1 MRSAATSLIRVLG
14 VGFVL
19 GLALAS
25 PCHGASAA
33 AQLDRLTDE
42 YFERTFE
49 FHPQEATQLGN
60 HNFDHK
66 LLPITQASVASNA
79 AWLRDLETRLR
90 AIPLPELKFD
100 QRLDHATL
108 LSRIER
114 DRLDL
119 EVVKP
124 QENNPTIYVRLITSS
139 IQSLLQRNFAPV
151 CSRSRAAAD
160 RLRAVPEVLRAA
172 EINLRRPA
180 RVATEVAIDQVRGAL
195 RFYRETVPAL
205 TADCRDPGAAANLA
219 EADTAAVR
227 ATQEFLRFLEE
238 DLRPRS
244 DGSYALGTD
253 VYQRKLWADEME
265 GAPVESL
272 LARGRREIETTHA
285 RMRELAAHISP
296 DGVQAALDSIAR
308 DHPTAEQLVPFV
320 AADLDSIR
328 AFVRDHHLLTVPAH
342 EHLIVRETPA
352 FARGLSFASM
362 DAPGVW
368 ETGADEAYFNVTPV
382 EPGWTA
388 KQKEDHLAFFNR
400 YNARIVA
407 VHEALP
413 GHYYQFLARRHVR
426 SRVRAALGCGSN
438 IEGWAHYCE
447 QMAVEEGFAAGDARV
462 ELAQQWLALQRL
474 GRLVAGLSMHTGGM
488 TEAEAAQLFETQC
501 WMTPVTAEREARR
514 GTLDPTYLVYTLGKW
529 RLLDLRD
536 EVRAAMGARYT
547 ARAFHDA
554 VLAQGVAPLP
564 IVRAG
569 VLEALTG
576 HATPP
581 EER

>member
-1 MRSAATSLIRVLG
+1 MRLSPAL
-14 VGFVL
+14 
-19 GLALAS
+19 LALGIAAGAVLAT
-25 PCHGASAA
+25 PCHAAGAASR
-33 AQLDRLTDE
+33 LEHLTDE

-49 FHPQEATQLGN
+49 FHPQEATQLGI
-60 HNFDHK
+60 HRFDRK
-66 LLPITQASVASNA
+66 LLPITQASVAENA
-79 AWLRDLETRLR
+79 AWLRDFETRLR
-90 AIPLPELKFD
+90 AIPLAELNFD

-124 QENNPTIYVRLITSS
+124 QENNPTIYVRLITSP
-139 IQSLLQRNFAPV
+139 IQSLLQRNFASV
-151 CSRSRAAAD
+151 CSRSRSAVD

-172 EINLRRPA
+172 EINLRHPP
-180 RVATEVAIDQVRGAL
+180 RVTTDVAIEQARGAL

-205 TADCRDPGAAANLA
+205 TADCRDPGVAADLA

-227 ATQEFLRFLEE
+227 ATEEFVRFLAE

-244 DGSYALGTD
+244 DGSYALGAD

-272 LARGRREIETTHA
+272 LARGKREIDATHA
-285 RMRELAAHISP
+285 RMREIAQRISP
-296 DGVQAALDSIAR
+296 DGVQAALDSISR
-308 DHPTAEQLVPFV
+308 DHPTAEQQVPFV
-320 AADLDSIR
+320 AAELDSIR
-328 AFVRDHHLLTVPAH
+328 AFVRSRRPLTPPAH

-382 EPGWTA
+382 EPGWTE
-388 KQKEDHLAFFNR
+388 KQKQDHLAFFNL
-400 YNARIVA
+400 YNTRIVA

-413 GHYYQFLARRHVR
+413 GHYYQFLARKHVR

-447 QMAVEEGFAAGDARV
+447 QMMVEEGYGGGDPRV
-462 ELAQQWLALQRL
+462 ALAQQWLALQRL
-474 GRLVAGLSMHTGGM
+474 GRLVVGLSMHTASM
-488 TEAEAAQLFETQC
+488 SEAEAAQLFETQC
-501 WMTPVTAEREARR
+501 WMTPVTAAREAKR
-514 GTLDPTYLVYTLGKW
+514 GALDPTYLVYTLGKW
-529 RLLDLRD
+529 RLLELRD
-536 EVRAAMGARYT
+536 EVRAAMGARYS

-569 VLEALTG
+569 VLQALTG
-576 HATPP
+576 HATAP